1 VSGKKGIFMKKVI
14 FCSFIPMLLTA
25 QVSSQPAPPPP
36 PPPPGPN
43 VFFYQSA
50 IPAMPM
56 DSPGRRAK
64 PVANAPYQAEIET
77 QTVQHLAD
85 GNAIQNSHTSK
96 MARDSQGRTWTEE
109 TVDRIGP
116 WSSGTGPRTIIFISD
131 PVTGNS
137 YVLHPD
143 SKTIEKMSVK
153 RFDERA
159 ERGRRTMIV
168 QRDDVSV
175 GTGGP
180 VGITATITGP
190 DGPARIEKI
199 GPGEPGDEQKE
210 DLGTQ
215 QINGVMAQGKRLTRT
230 IPANTIGNQL
240 PIVSVT
246 ETWYSP
252 DLQMVVQSKH
262 DDPRFGETTMNVKNI
277 QKGEPS
283 PDLFQVPSDY
293 TVSDGPKIA
302 LPLKP

>member
-1 VSGKKGIFMKKVI
+1 MKKVI
-14 FCSFIPMLLTA
+14 FCSFIPLLLSA
-25 QVSSQPAPPPP
+25 QASSQPPAPPPP

-50 IPAMPM
+50 MPAIPGEKL
-56 DSPGRRAK
+56 GRNGK
-64 PVANAPYQAEIET
+64 PVTNAPYQAEIET
-77 QTVQHLAD
+77 QTVQHLSD
-85 GNAIQNSHTSK
+85 GNVIQNSHASK
-96 MARDSQGRTWTEE
+96 VARDSQGRTWTEE
-109 TVDRIGP
+109 TMDRIGP

-143 SKTIEKMSVK
+143 SKTVEKMSVK
-153 RFDERA
+153 QFPGGA
-159 ERGRRTMIV
+159 ERGRRTMMI
-168 QRDDVSV
+168 QRDERA
-175 GTGGP
+175 GGP
-180 VGITATITGP
+180 AGITATIPGP
-190 DGPARIEKI
+190 DGPPRIEKI

-215 QINGVMAQGKRLTRT
+215 QINGVAAQGKRLTRT

-252 DLQMVVQSKH
+252 ELQMVVQSKH
-262 DDPRFGETTMNVKNI
+262 DDPRFGETTFNIKNI
-277 QKGEPS
+277 QKSEPP

-293 TVSDGPKIA
+293 TVSDGPRIT

>member
-1 VSGKKGIFMKKVI
+1 MKKVI

-56 DSPGRRAK
+56 DSPGHSAK
-64 PVANAPYQAEIET
+64 PVTNAPYQAEIET

-85 GNAIQNSHTSK
+85 GNAIQNSHNSK

-143 SKTIEKMSVK
+143 SKTMEKMSVK

-175 GTGGP
+175 GAGGP

-190 DGPARIEKI
+190 DGPARLEKI

-215 QINGVMAQGKRLTRT
+215 QINGVVAQGKRLTRT

>member
-1 VSGKKGIFMKKVI
+1 MKKVI

-50 IPAMPM
+50 MPAMPM
-56 DSPGRRAK
+56 ERLGHNAK
-64 PVANAPYQAEIET
+64 PVTNAPYQADIET

-85 GNAIQNSHTSK
+85 GNAIQNSHNSK

-143 SKTIEKMSVK
+143 SKTVEKMSVR
-153 RFDERA
+153 RFPGGA

-168 QRDDVSV
+168 QRDEGAV
-175 GTGGP
+175 GAGGP
-180 VGITATITGP
+180 VGITATVTGP
-190 DGPARIEKI
+190 DGPARLEKI

-215 QINGVMAQGKRLTRT
+215 QINGVVAQGKRLTRT